1 MTLKWSSRS
10 RRRGGGGLGGR
21 VKAVCFLSPYRD
33 TQTQGCLL
41 TPHKNQLQGQ
51 MRGNVFLL
59 DAVFFLFHL
68 VGI

>member
-1 MTLKWSSRS
+1 M
-10 RRRGGGGLGGR
+10 GGR